1 MPESSRKD
9 FVEALARGL
18 EVIRSFDR
26 IHMKQT
32 ISQISERTFLAR
44 PTVLRLLL
52 TLEELGYVR
61 SQDNFYSLTPKVV
74 DLGMAYVSALGLYG
88 AAKPHMENL
97 SKQVDQTISLA
108 ELDGSDIVYTGRVE
122 VPKIVSV
129 GVTVGARLPSAS
141 TALGRVLLAAVPDSE
156 LQEVL
161 STPSLS
167 MYVPRTRYTVEQI
180 RPQLQTVRDQ
190 GWAESDEDLQYGV
203 QAIAAPLHDEDGHVV
218 AAIGLGTHTSEI
230 GKEIIRERYL
240 PLLLDTARSIEKDW
254 SECRKLPTQESA
266 LNMDGMHLLH
276 LRRNSI

>member
-1 MPESSRKD
+1 MSDSSRKD
-9 FVEALARGL
+9 FVEALARGI

-26 IHMKQT
+26 IHVKQT
-32 ISQISERTFLAR
+32 ISQISERTLLAR

-61 SQDNFYSLTPKVV
+61 SQDNHYSLTPKVV

-88 AAKPHMENL
+88 AAKPHMEDL
-97 SKQVDQTISLA
+97 SKEVDQTISLA

-141 TALGRVLLAAVPDSE
+141 TALGRVLLASVPDSE
-156 LQEVL
+156 LHNVL

-167 MYVPRTRYTVEQI
+167 MYIPRTRFTAEQI
-180 RPQLQTVRDQ
+180 RPRLQTVREQ

-203 QAIAAPLHDEDGHVV
+203 QAIAAPIRGEDGKVF
-218 AAIGLGTHTSEI
+218 AAIGLGGHTSEI
-230 GKEIIRERYL
+230 EKGLVRERYL
-240 PLLLDTARSIEKDW
+240 PLLLETARSIENDW
-254 SECRKLPTQESA
+254 EHCRKLPTMQSA
-266 LNMDGMHLLH
+266 LNIDGMQLLH

>member
-1 MPESSRKD
+1 MPDSSKKD

-26 IHMKQT
+26 IHAKQT
-32 ISQISERTFLAR
+32 ISQISERTLLAR

-61 SQDNFYSLTPKVV
+61 CQENSYSLTPKVV
-74 DLGMAYVSALGLYG
+74 DLGMAYISALGLYG
-88 AAKPHMENL
+88 VAKPHMESL
-97 SKQVDQTISLA
+97 SKEVDQSVSLA
-108 ELDGSDIVYTGRVE
+108 ELDGSDTVYTGRFE
-122 VPKIVSV
+122 VAKIISV

-156 LQEVL
+156 LHDVL

-167 MYVPRTRYTVEQI
+167 MFIPRNRFTAEQI
-180 RPQLQTVRDQ
+180 RPKLELVREQ

-203 QAIAAPLHDEDGHVV
+203 QAIAAPLRGEDGRVI

-230 GKEIIRERYL
+230 GKEIVRERYL
-240 PLLLDTARSIEKDW
+240 PLLLETAQLIEKDW
-254 SECRKLPTQESA
+254 NHCKKLPTSESSLA
-266 LNMDGMHLLH
+266 LDGLHLLH
-276 LRRNSI
+276 LRRNNA

>member
-1 MPESSRKD
+1 MSDSSKKD

-26 IHMKQT
+26 IHAKQT
-32 ISQISERTFLAR
+32 ISQISERTLLAR

-61 SQDNFYSLTPKVV
+61 NQDNLYSLTPKVV

-97 SKQVDQTISLA
+97 SKEVDQTISLA

-156 LQEVL
+156 LHVVL

-167 MYVPRTRYTVEQI
+167 MYMPRTRFTAEQI
-180 RPQLQTVRDQ
+180 RPRLQTVREQ

-203 QAIAAPLHDEDGHVV
+203 QAIAAPIRGEDGQVI

-230 GKEIIRERYL
+230 EKGIVRERYL
-240 PLLLDTARSIEKDW
+240 PLLLETARNIENDW
-254 SECRKLPTQESA
+254 EHCRKLPTMESA
-266 LNMDGMHLLH
+266 LNIDGMQLLH

>member
-1 MPESSRKD
+1 MSDSSRKD

-26 IHMKQT
+26 IHAKQT
-32 ISQISERTFLAR
+32 ITQISERTLLAR
-44 PTVLRLLL
+44 PTVLRLLI

-61 SQDNFYSLTPKVV
+61 CQDNLYSLTPKVV

-97 SKQVDQTISLA
+97 SKEVDQSVSLA

-122 VPKIVSV
+122 VPKIISV

-156 LQEVL
+156 LQNVL

-167 MYVPRTRYTVEQI
+167 MYIPRTRFTAEQI
-180 RPQLQTVRDQ
+180 RPRLELVREQ

-203 QAIAAPLHDEDGHVV
+203 QAIAAPIHREDGRIV

-230 GKEIIRERYL
+230 GKEIVRERYL
-240 PLLLDTARSIEKDW
+240 PLLLETAQSIEADW
-254 SECRKLPTQESA
+254 GHCRNLPTSESA
-266 LNMDGMHLLH
+266 LALNGLHLLH
-276 LRRNSI
+276 LRRNSA

>member
-1 MPESSRKD
+1 MPDSSRKD

-26 IHMKQT
+26 IHVKQT
-32 ISQISERTFLAR
+32 ISQISERTLLAR

-61 SQDNFYSLTPKVV
+61 SQDNLYSLTPKVV

-97 SKQVDQTISLA
+97 SLEVDQTVSLA
-108 ELDGSDIVYTGRVE
+108 ELDGSDIVYTARVE

-141 TALGRVLLAAVPDSE
+141 TALGRILLADVPDTE
-156 LQEVL
+156 LRDIL
-161 STPSLS
+161 RTPTMS
-167 MYVPRTRYTVEQI
+167 MFIPRTHFTAEEI
-180 RPQLQTVRDQ
+180 RPRLQLVREQ

-203 QAIAAPLHDEDGHVV
+203 QAIAAPIRGDDGRVV
-218 AAIGLGTHTSEI
+218 AAIGVGTHTSEI
-230 GKEIIRERYL
+230 SKEIVRERYL
-240 PLLLDTARSIEKDW
+240 PLLLSTAQEIEKDW
-254 SECRKLPTQESA
+254 EHCRNLPTSQSA
-266 LNMDGMHLLH
+266 LALDGLHLLH
-276 LRRNSI
+276 LRRNSA

>member
-1 MPESSRKD
+1 MSDSSKKD

-26 IHMKQT
+26 IHAKQT
-32 ISQISERTFLAR
+32 ISEISERTLLAR

-61 SQDNFYSLTPKVV
+61 NQDNLYSLTPKVV

-97 SKQVDQTISLA
+97 SKKVDQSISLA

-122 VPKIVSV
+122 VPKIISV

-156 LQEVL
+156 LHVAL
-161 STPSLS
+161 KTPSLS
-167 MYVPRTRYTVEQI
+167 MYMPRTRFTAEQI
-180 RPQLQTVRDQ
+180 RPRLQTVREQ

-203 QAIAAPLHDEDGHVV
+203 QAIAAPIRGEDGQVF

-230 GKEIIRERYL
+230 EKGIVRERYL
-240 PLLLDTARSIEKDW
+240 PLLLETARNIESDW
-254 SECRKLPTQESA
+254 AHCRKLPTSESA
-266 LNMDGMHLLH
+266 LALDGLHLLH
-276 LRRNSI
+276 LRRNNA

>member
-1 MPESSRKD
+1 MPDSSRKD

-26 IHMKQT
+26 IHVKQT
-32 ISQISERTFLAR
+32 ISQISERTLLAR

-61 SQDNFYSLTPKVV
+61 SQDNLYSLTPKVV

-97 SKQVDQTISLA
+97 SLEVDQTVSLA
-108 ELDGSDIVYTGRVE
+108 ELDGSDIVYTARVE

-141 TALGRVLLAAVPDSE
+141 SALGRILLADVSDTE
-156 LQEVL
+156 LRDIL
-161 STPSLS
+161 RTPTMS
-167 MYVPRTRYTVEQI
+167 MFIPRTHFTAEEI
-180 RPQLQTVRDQ
+180 RPRLQLVREQ

-203 QAIAAPLHDEDGHVV
+203 QAIAAPIRGDDGRVV
-218 AAIGLGTHTSEI
+218 AAIGVGTHTSEI
-230 GKEIIRERYL
+230 SKEIVRERYL
-240 PLLLDTARSIEKDW
+240 PLLLSTAQQIEKDW
-254 SECRKLPTQESA
+254 EHCRNLPTSHSA
-266 LNMDGMHLLH
+266 LALDGLHLLH
-276 LRRNSI
+276 LRRNSA

>member
-1 MPESSRKD
+1 MSDSSRKD

-26 IHMKQT
+26 IHAKQT
-32 ISQISERTFLAR
+32 ISQISERTLLAR

-61 SQDNFYSLTPKVV
+61 NQDNLYSLTPKVV

-97 SKQVDQTISLA
+97 SKEVDQTISLA

-156 LQEVL
+156 LHVVL

-167 MYVPRTRYTVEQI
+167 MYMPRTRFTAEQI
-180 RPQLQTVRDQ
+180 RPRLQTVREQ

-203 QAIAAPLHDEDGHVV
+203 QAIAAPIRGEDGQVF

-230 GKEIIRERYL
+230 EKGTVRERYL
-240 PLLLDTARSIEKDW
+240 PLLLETARSIENDW
-254 SECRKLPTQESA
+254 EHCRKLPTMESA
-266 LNMDGMHLLH
+266 LNIDGMQLLH
-276 LRRNSI
+276 LRRNNA

>member
-1 MPESSRKD
+1 MPDSSRKD

-26 IHMKQT
+26 IHVKQT
-32 ISQISERTFLAR
+32 ISQISERTLLAR

-61 SQDNFYSLTPKVV
+61 NQDNLYSLTPKVV

-97 SKQVDQTISLA
+97 SKEVDQTISLA

-129 GVTVGARLPSAS
+129 GITVGARLPSAS

-156 LQEVL
+156 LHVVL

-167 MYVPRTRYTVEQI
+167 MHMPRTRFTAEQI
-180 RPQLQTVRDQ
+180 RPRLQTVREQ

-203 QAIAAPLHDEDGHVV
+203 QAIAAPIRGEDGQVF

-230 GKEIIRERYL
+230 EKGIVRERFL
-240 PLLLDTARSIEKDW
+240 PLLLATARNIESDW
-254 SECRKLPTQESA
+254 EHCRKLPTSESSLA
-266 LNMDGMHLLH
+266 LDGIQLLH
-276 LRRNSI
+276 VRRKHA

>member
-1 MPESSRKD
+1 MSDSSRKD

-26 IHMKQT
+26 IHAKQT
-32 ISQISERTFLAR
+32 ISQISERTLLAR

-61 SQDNFYSLTPKVV
+61 NQDNLYSLTPKVV

-97 SKQVDQTISLA
+97 SKEVDQTISLA

-156 LQEVL
+156 LHVVL

-167 MYVPRTRYTVEQI
+167 MYMPRTRFTAEQI
-180 RPQLQTVRDQ
+180 RPRLQKVREQ

-203 QAIAAPLHDEDGHVV
+203 QAIAAPIRGEDGQVF

-230 GKEIIRERYL
+230 EKGIVRERYL
-240 PLLLDTARSIEKDW
+240 PLLLETARSIENDW
-254 SECRKLPTQESA
+254 EHCRKLPTMESA
-266 LNMDGMHLLH
+266 LNIDGMQLLH
-276 LRRNSI
+276 LRRNNA

>member
-1 MPESSRKD
+1 MQESSKKD

-26 IHMKQT
+26 IHLKQT
-32 ISQISERTFLAR
+32 ISQISERTLLAR

-61 SQDNFYSLTPKVV
+61 NQDNHYSLTPKVV
-74 DLGMAYVSALGLYG
+74 DLGMAYVSSLGLYG

-97 SKQVDQTISLA
+97 SKEVDQTVSLA

-141 TALGRVLLAAVPDSE
+141 TALGRVLLADLTQAE
-156 LQEVL
+156 LEKVL
-161 STPSLS
+161 NTPTMS
-167 MYVPRTRYTVEQI
+167 MFYPRTNFTFDQL
-180 RPQLQTVRDQ
+180 RPRLEKVRKN

-203 QAIAAPLHDEDGHVV
+203 HAIAAPIRGEHGAVV
-218 AAIGLGTHTSEI
+218 AAVGIGVHTSEVA
-230 GKEIIRERYL
+230 KDVIRDNYL
-240 PLLLDTARSIEKDW
+240 PKLLEAAHGIEDDW
-254 SECRKLPTQESA
+254 QKCAELPNSMAA
-266 LNMDGMHLLH
+266 LNLDGLQLLH
-276 LRRNSI
+276 LRRNNP

>member
-1 MPESSRKD
+1 MQEGSKKD

-26 IHMKQT
+26 LHLKQT
-32 ISQISERTFLAR
+32 ITQISERTLLAR
-44 PTVLRLLL
+44 PTVLRLLI

-61 SQDNFYSLTPKVV
+61 NQDNHYSLTPKVV

-97 SKQVDQTISLA
+97 SKQVDQSVSLA

-129 GVTVGARLPSAS
+129 GVTVGSRLPSAS
-141 TALGRVLLAAVPDSE
+141 TAVGRVLLAAVPDNE
-156 LQEVL
+156 LHNVL
-161 STPSLS
+161 STPSMS
-167 MYVPRTRYTVEQI
+167 MYLPRTRFTTEQI
-180 RPQLQTVRDQ
+180 RPRLQTVREQ

-203 QAIAAPLHDEDGHVV
+203 QAIAAPLHGEDGQVI

-230 GKEIIRERYL
+230 GKEIVREKYL
-240 PLLLDTARSIEKDW
+240 PLLLETARSIDLDW
-254 SECRKLPTQESA
+254 SECRKLPTSESA
-266 LNMDGMHLLH
+266 LSMDGMQLLH
-276 LRRNSI
+276 LRRNSS

>member
-1 MPESSRKD
+1 MSDSSRKD

-26 IHMKQT
+26 IHVKQT
-32 ISQISERTFLAR
+32 ISQISERTLLAR

-61 SQDNFYSLTPKVV
+61 SQDNHYSLTPKVV

-88 AAKPHMENL
+88 AAKPHMEKL
-97 SKQVDQTISLA
+97 SKEVDQTISLA

-141 TALGRVLLAAVPDSE
+141 TALGRVLLAAVPDPQ
-156 LQEVL
+156 LHEVL

-167 MYVPRTRYTVEQI
+167 MYIPRTRYTVEQI
-180 RPQLQTVRDQ
+180 RPRLQAVREQ

-203 QAIAAPLHDEDGHVV
+203 QAIAAPLRGEDGRVI

-230 GKEIIRERYL
+230 GKEVIRERYL
-240 PLLLDTARSIEKDW
+240 PLLIETARNIESDW
-254 SECRKLPTQESA
+254 SEYRKLPTKESA
-266 LNMDGMHLLH
+266 LNMDGMQLLH

>member
-1 MPESSRKD
+1 MSDSSKKD

-26 IHMKQT
+26 IHAKQT
-32 ISQISERTFLAR
+32 ISQISERTLLAR

-61 SQDNFYSLTPKVV
+61 NQDNLYSLTPKVV

-97 SKQVDQTISLA
+97 SKEVDQTISLA

-156 LQEVL
+156 LHVVL
-161 STPSLS
+161 RTPSLS
-167 MYVPRTRYTVEQI
+167 MYMPRTRFTAEQI
-180 RPQLQTVRDQ
+180 RPRLQTVREQ

-203 QAIAAPLHDEDGHVV
+203 QAIAAPIRGEDGQVI

-230 GKEIIRERYL
+230 EKGIVRERYL
-240 PLLLDTARSIEKDW
+240 PLLLETARNIESDW
-254 SECRKLPTQESA
+254 EHCRKLPTMESA
-266 LNMDGMHLLH
+266 LNIDGMQLLH

>member
-1 MPESSRKD
+1 MPDSSKKD

-26 IHMKQT
+26 IHAKQT
-32 ISQISERTFLAR
+32 ITQISERTLLAR

-61 SQDNFYSLTPKVV
+61 NQDNMYSLTPKVV

-97 SKQVDQTISLA
+97 SKEVDQTISLA

-156 LQEVL
+156 LPTVL

-167 MYVPRTRYTVEQI
+167 MYIPRTRFTAEHI
-180 RPQLQTVRDQ
+180 RPRLQTVREQ

-203 QAIAAPLHDEDGHVV
+203 QAIAAPIRGEDGRVF
-218 AAIGLGTHTSEI
+218 AAIGLGTHTSEVEKGI
-230 GKEIIRERYL
+230 VRERFL
-240 PLLLDTARSIEKDW
+240 PLLLETARSIESDW
-254 SECRKLPTQESA
+254 EHCRKLPTMESA
-266 LNMDGMHLLH
+266 LNIDGMQLLH
-276 LRRNSI
+276 LRRQSI

>member
-1 MPESSRKD
+1 MSDSSRKD

-26 IHMKQT
+26 IHAKQT
-32 ISQISERTFLAR
+32 ISEISERTLLAR

-61 SQDNFYSLTPKVV
+61 NQDNLYSLTPKVV

-97 SKQVDQTISLA
+97 SKKVDQSISLA

-122 VPKIVSV
+122 VPKIISV

-141 TALGRVLLAAVPDSE
+141 TALGRVLLAAVTDSE
-156 LQEVL
+156 LLVAL
-161 STPSLS
+161 NTPSLS
-167 MYVPRTRYTVEQI
+167 MYMPRTRFTAEQI
-180 RPQLQTVRDQ
+180 RPRLQTVREQ

-203 QAIAAPLHDEDGHVV
+203 QAIAAPIRGGDGQVV
-218 AAIGLGTHTSEI
+218 AAIGLATHTSEVEKGI
-230 GKEIIRERYL
+230 VRERYL
-240 PLLLDTARSIEKDW
+240 PLLLETARSIEADW
-254 SECRKLPTQESA
+254 EHCRNLPTSESSLA
-266 LNMDGMHLLH
+266 LDGLHLHH
-276 LRRNSI
+276 LRRNNA

>member
-1 MPESSRKD
+1 MQESSKKD

-26 IHMKQT
+26 LHVKQT
-32 ISQISERTFLAR
+32 ISQISERTMLAR

-61 SQDNFYSLTPKVV
+61 SQDNHYSLTPKVV

-88 AAKPHMENL
+88 AAKPYLENL
-97 SKQVDQTISLA
+97 SKEVDQTVSLA

-129 GVTVGARLPSAS
+129 GVTVGSRLPSAS
-141 TALGRVLLAAVPDSE
+141 TALGRVLLAAVHDSE
-156 LQEVL
+156 LHDVL
-161 STPSLS
+161 NTPSLS
-167 MYVPRTRYTVEQI
+167 MYIPRTRFTAEQI
-180 RPQLQTVRDQ
+180 RPRLHTVREQ

-203 QAIAAPLHDEDGHVV
+203 QAIAAPLHDKDGRVV

-230 GKEIIRERYL
+230 GKEIVRERYL
-240 PLLLDTARSIEKDW
+240 PLLLETARNIESDW
-254 SECRKLPTQESA
+254 IECKKLPTTESS
-266 LNMDGMHLLH
+266 LNIDGMQLLH

>member
-1 MPESSRKD
+1 MSDSSKKD

-26 IHMKQT
+26 IHAKQT
-32 ISQISERTFLAR
+32 ISQISERTLLAR

-61 SQDNFYSLTPKVV
+61 NQDNLYSLTPKVV

-88 AAKPHMENL
+88 VAKPHMENL
-97 SKQVDQTISLA
+97 SKAVDQTISIA

-122 VPKIVSV
+122 VPKIISV

-141 TALGRVLLAAVPDSE
+141 TALGRVLLAAVADSD
-156 LQEVL
+156 LHNVL

-167 MYVPRTRYTVEQI
+167 MYIPRTRFTAEQI
-180 RPQLQTVRDQ
+180 RPRLQTVREQ

-203 QAIAAPLHDEDGHVV
+203 QAIAAPIRGGDGEVV
-218 AAIGLGTHTSEI
+218 AAVGLGTHTSEI
-230 GKEIIRERYL
+230 GKEIVRERYL
-240 PLLLDTARSIEKDW
+240 PLLLETARNIESDW
-254 SECRKLPTQESA
+254 EHCRKLPTSESA
-266 LNMDGMHLLH
+266 LALDGLHLLH
-276 LRRNSI
+276 LRRNNA

>member
-1 MPESSRKD
+1 MSDSSKKD

-32 ISQISERTFLAR
+32 IAQVSERTLLAR
-44 PTVLRLLL
+44 PTVLRLLG

-61 SQDNFYSLTPKVV
+61 NQGNHYSLTPKVV

-88 AAKPHMENL
+88 AAKPHLENL
-97 SKQVDQTISLA
+97 SKAIDQTVSIA

-129 GVTVGARLPSAS
+129 GVTLGARLPSAS
-141 TALGRVLLAAVPDSE
+141 TALGRVLLAEVPESE
-156 LQEVL
+156 LDSVL
-161 STPSLS
+161 QIPTLS
-167 MYVPRTRYTVEQI
+167 MFKPRTHFTADQLRI
-180 RPQLQTVRDQ
+180 RLNDVRNK

-203 QAIAAPLHDEDGHVV
+203 QAIAAPLHDKDGRVV

-230 GKEIIRERYL
+230 GKEIVRERYL
-240 PLLLDTARSIEKDW
+240 PLLLETARNIESDW
-254 SECRKLPTQESA
+254 IECKKLPTTESS
-266 LNMDGMHLLH
+266 LNIDGMQLLH